1 MGSPSTPESPA
12 RHARLAVLLA
22 AVTLAAVLTVLST
35 RYGYHRDEL
44 YFRLLPPSWGYL
56 DQPPLTPA
64 LARLSTG
71 VADELW
77 ALRLPATLLAAG
89 SVLVVALITRE
100 VGGDR
105 LAQGIAAWGYAFGT
119 MTLSFGHVLL
129 TSSLDLV
136 VWPVVL
142 LAALRAVR
150 RDPRWWLVAGA
161 VVGLSTY
168 NKWLIT
174 MLVISVLAGLA
185 LVGPRRALRSR
196 WLLVSAGLAVL
207 IALPN
212 IGWQLSHGL
221 PQLAMGGAL
230 SENNGTEVRI
240 STIPMLLV
248 MVGPLLVFCIV
259 AGLFRLVRDPYWR
272 DLRFVAVALAVC
284 VGLTIAGGAQF
295 YYPYGVL
302 AVVFAL
308 GCVPVARYAQGSAR
322 RRSLVLGLVGLHV
335 LTNTV
340 ISLPVLPE
348 PVLAASPI
356 PSLNQSVG
364 DQVGWPAYVGQ
375 IDRVIDEAV
384 RSDPAAVVLTSN
396 YGQAG
401 ALDRFSRHQEIKVF
415 SGHVALW
422 DVASPPPGTQTVVV
436 VGRQIRVLGD
446 DFASCETLAQLTSGV
461 AIDNEEEGSPVGIC
475 RGPRRSWAEIWP
487 TLRHLG

>member
-1 MGSPSTPESPA
+1 MANPSTPDVPA
-12 RHARLAVLLA
+12 HYAWLPVLLA
-22 AVTLAAVLTVLST
+22 AVTLAAVLTLLST

-44 YFRLLPPSWGYL
+44 YFRMLPPAWGYV

-64 LARLSTG
+64 LARLSTAL
-71 VADELW
+71 ADALW
-77 ALRLPATLLAAG
+77 ALRLPATLLGAG
-89 SVLVVALITRE
+89 SVLVIALVTRE

-105 LAQGIAAWGYAFGT
+105 MTQGIAAWGYAFGT

-150 RDPRWWLVAGA
+150 RDPRWWLLAGT

-174 MLVISVLAGLA
+174 LLVISVVAGLA
-185 LVGPRRALRSR
+185 LVGPRRVLRSR
-196 WLLVSAGLAVL
+196 WLVGSAGLAVL

-212 IGWQLSHGL
+212 ISWQLSHGL

-230 SENNGTEVRI
+230 AENNGTEVRI
-240 STIPMLLV
+240 ATLPMLAV
-248 MVGPLLVFCIV
+248 MIGPLLVFCIV
-259 AGLFRLVRDPYWR
+259 AGLIRLARAPDWR

-308 GCVPVARYAQGSAR
+308 GCVPVARFAQSSAR
-322 RRSLVLGLVGLHV
+322 RRLLVLGLVGLHV
-335 LTNTV
+335 ATNTV

-348 PVLAASPI
+348 PLLAASPI

-364 DQVGWPAYVGQ
+364 DQIGWPTYVEQ
-375 IDRVIDEAV
+375 VDRVVDESL
-384 RSDPAAVVLTSN
+384 RSDPATVVLTSN
-396 YGQAG
+396 YGEAG
-401 ALDRFSRHQEIKVF
+401 ALDRFSRHPDIPVF
-415 SGHVALW
+415 SAHVALW
-422 DVASPPPGTQTVVV
+422 DVASPPPEARTVVV
-436 VGRQIRVLGD
+436 VGRQIRALGAD
-446 DFASCETLAQLTSGV
+446 ATCRTVTQLASGS
-461 AIDNEEEGSPVGIC
+461 AIDNEEEGAPVGIC
-475 RGPRRSWAEIWP
+475 RDLRRSWAEIWP